1 MITKKRTLIA
11 LFITPLLAAT
21 LLLSGCSINFTL
33 NDDTVND
40 AVDSAT
46 ETADNLA
53 NAGEEAADAA
63 EMLAGIEFE
72 KATRIVVC
80 DPKTGKT
87 IKEIT
92 DQTAIE
98 EALMPL
104 SQENSIAVTPDA
116 PEEYIF
122 ELWQPET
129 IKLGQDESDVSE
141 EKVIEITTYKNSDTI
156 RVSMTVLGDISLSMT
171 SANTAEALRNL
182 AE

>member
-1 MITKKRTLIA
+1 MITKKRTFIA
-11 LFITPLLAAT
+11 LLITPLLAAT
-21 LLLSGCSINFTL
+21 LLLSGCSVNFTL
-33 NDDTVND
+33 NEDTVND

-46 ETADNLA
+46 EAADNLA

-63 EMLAGIEFE
+63 EMLAGLEFE

-80 DPKTGKT
+80 DPETDKT

-92 DQTAIE
+92 NQTAIE

-122 ELWQPET
+122 EFWQPET

-141 EKVIEITTYKNSDTI
+141 EKVLEITTFEDSDTI
-156 RVSMTVLGDISLSMT
+156 RISMTVLGNISLSLT
-171 SANTAEALRNL
+171 SADSAEALRNL
-182 AE
+182 AK

>member
-1 MITKKRTLIA
+1 MIAKKHTFAA
-11 LFITPLLAAT
+11 LLITPLLAAT
-21 LLLSGCSINFTL
+21 FLLSGCSVNFTL
-33 NDDTVND
+33 NEDSVND
-40 AVDSAT
+40 
-46 ETADNLA
+46 
-53 NAGEEAADAA
+53 A

-104 SQENSIAVTPDA
+104 SQENSIAITPDA
-116 PEEYIF
+116 PKEYIF

-171 SANTAEALRNL
+171 SADTAAALRNL

>member
-1 MITKKRTLIA
+1 MITKKHTFAA
-11 LFITPLLAAT
+11 LLITPLLAAT
-21 LLLSGCSINFTL
+21 FLLSGCSVNFTL
-33 NDDTVND
+33 NEDSVND
-40 AVDSAT
+40 
-46 ETADNLA
+46 
-53 NAGEEAADAA
+53 A

-104 SQENSIAVTPDA
+104 SQENSIAITPDA
-116 PEEYIF
+116 PKEYIF

-129 IKLGQDESDVSE
+129 IKLGQDESDASE

-171 SANTAEALRNL
+171 SADTAAALRNL

>member
-1 MITKKRTLIA
+1 MITKKHTFAA
-11 LFITPLLAAT
+11 LLITPLLAAT
-21 LLLSGCSINFTL
+21 FLLSGCSVNFTL
-33 NDDTVND
+33 NEDSVND

-46 ETADNLA
+46 EAADSLA
-53 NAGEEAADAA
+53 NAAEDSADAA

-98 EALMPL
+98 KALMPL

-129 IKLGQDESDVSE
+129 IKLSQDESDVSE
-141 EKVIEITTYKNSDTI
+141 EKVLEITTYENSDTI
-156 RVSMTVLGDISLSMT
+156 RISMTVLGNISFSMT
-171 SANTAEALRNL
+171 SADSAEALRNL

>member
-1 MITKKRTLIA
+1 MITKKHTFAA
-11 LFITPLLAAT
+11 LLITPLLAAT
-21 LLLSGCSINFTL
+21 FLLSGCSVNFTL
-33 NDDTVND
+33 NEDSVND

-46 ETADNLA
+46 EAADSLA
-53 NAGEEAADAA
+53 NAAEDSADAA

-104 SQENSIAVTPDA
+104 SQENSIAITPDA
-116 PEEYIF
+116 PKEYIF

-141 EKVIEITTYKNSDTI
+141 EKVLEITTYENSDTI
-156 RVSMTVLGDISLSMT
+156 RISMTVLGNISFSMT
-171 SANTAEALRNL
+171 SADSAEALRNL

>member
-1 MITKKRTLIA
+1 MITKKHTFAA
-11 LFITPLLAAT
+11 LLITPLLAAT
-21 LLLSGCSINFTL
+21 FLLSGCSVNFTL
-33 NDDTVND
+33 NEDSVND

-46 ETADNLA
+46 EAADSLA
-53 NAGEEAADAA
+53 NAAEDSADAA
-63 EMLAGIEFE
+63 EMLAGIE

-80 DPKTGKT
+80 DPETGKT

-104 SQENSIAVTPDA
+104 SQENSIAITPDA
-116 PEEYIF
+116 PKEYIF

-156 RVSMTVLGDISLSMT
+156 RVSMTVLGNISLSLT
-171 SANTAEALRNL
+171 SADSAEALRNL
-182 AE
+182 AK

>member
-1 MITKKRTLIA
+1 MMRKKRAFIA
-11 LFITPLLAAT
+11 LFVTSLLAAT
-21 LLLSGCSINFTL
+21 LLLSGCSVNFTL
-33 NDDTVND
+33 NEDTVND

-46 ETADNLA
+46 ETANSLA
-53 NAGEEAADAA
+53 SAGEEAADAA
-63 EMLAGIEFE
+63 EMLAGLEFE

-141 EKVIEITTYKNSDTI
+141 EKVLEITTYENSDTI
-156 RVSMTVLGDISLSMT
+156 RISMTVLGNISFSMT
-171 SANTAEALRNL
+171 SADSAEALRNL

>member
-1 MITKKRTLIA
+1 MITKKRTFVA
-11 LFITPLLAAT
+11 LLITPLLAAT
-21 LLLSGCSINFTL
+21 FLLSGCSINFAL
-33 NDDTVND
+33 NEDTVND

-46 ETADNLA
+46 ETASNLA
-53 NAGEEAADAA
+53 SAGEEAADAA
-63 EMLAGIEFE
+63 EMLAGIEFK

-116 PEEYIF
+116 PKEYIF

-141 EKVIEITTYKNSDTI
+141 EKVLEITTFESSDTI
-156 RVSMTVLGDISLSMT
+156 RISMTLLGDISLSMT
-171 SANTAEALRNL
+171 SADSAEALRNL